1 MEVVTEQKIALIED
15 DPVVRHT
22 TQQWLDLAGFDVQS
36 FETAETALGS
46 IKDNSFCAIVSDVRL
61 PGQSG
66 LDLMQQVKAV
76 NPSIPIV
83 LITGHG
89 DVDMAVKA
97 LQKGAFDFI
106 EKPFEPERLSDT
118 ISQAITHYQ
127 SSQHWQSRQSYLKNL
142 QGMEQTLIGQSA
154 VMKEL
159 REQVHKVANIDTHV
173 IIYGDT
179 GCGKEVVAQCLH
191 QYSLRSKHAFVPVN
205 CGAIP
210 ETLFESEL
218 FGHEIGAFT
227 GAAKKRVGKLEFADK
242 GTLFFDEIE
251 SMPTAM
257 QVKVLR
263 VIQENTLERVGSNQS
278 HHVNLR
284 IISAAKQPLLNHPEF
299 RQDLFYRLNVA
310 QLYLPPLKEREEDAL
325 LLFDHFTQQANSN
338 TRGASRAD
346 QDALLSYHWPGN
358 VRELRNV
365 AIRFALDDSVTVGE
379 ILSSQPTTANPT
391 KQQGVSLAIQMQSFE
406 KKVLHES
413 LNRHHGCISDVMQE
427 LDLPRRTL
435 NQKMLKYALNRS
447 DYID

>member
-1 MEVVTEQKIALIED
+1 MDIVTEQKIALIED
-15 DPVVRHT
+15 DPLVRHT

-46 IKDNSFCAIVSDVRL
+46 ITDNSFCAIVSDVRL

-118 ISQAITHYQ
+118 ISQAIAHYQ
-127 SSQHWQSRQSYLKNL
+127 SSKHWQSRQHYLKNL
-142 QGMEQTLIGQSA
+142 QGMEQMLIGQSV

-159 REQVHKVANIDTHV
+159 REQIHKVANIDTHV

-338 TRGASRAD
+338 TRRASRAD

-365 AIRFALDDSVTVGE
+365 AIRFALDDSMTVGE
-379 ILSSQPTTANPT
+379 ILSSQPTTPSPT